1 MKDTLYPEIGE
12 FVGSKGKVLSVGYE
26 KINSRVRHFAN
37 ISSEN
42 WYISKES
49 EVSVPSDQGVFLLG
63 DLPTLAKTKSHFF
76 KAIVDYGVLGF
87 TPSRWP
93 EGAVEAHIR
102 SYETLLEK
110 DGRLFLKWDMF
121 WPKEN
126 PQEWDKI
133 HRQLLES
140 MIPHSAYLQA
150 DHRCPPHFKAL
161 LISKLHKVMWHDQA
175 IISFNWTGYKN
186 PCEGYLHSVWIP
198 KQDKS

>member
-1 MKDTLYPEIGE
+1 
-12 FVGSKGKVLSVGYE
+12 
-26 KINSRVRHFAN
+26 
-37 ISSEN
+37 
-42 WYISKES
+42 
-49 EVSVPSDQGVFLLG
+49 LG
-63 DLPTLAKTKSHFF
+63 DLPTVAKTKSHFF

-126 PQEWDKI
+126 PQEWDKV

-140 MIPHSAYLQA
+140 MIPHSAYLANQELQRRQTLNSA
-150 DHRCPPHFKAL
+150 VPLIALVIVRSLPSNLFSSHHSAITLEIHLSLPP
-161 LISKLHKVMWHDQA
+161 SK
-175 IISFNWTGYKN
+175 SSSNWGYRTA
-186 PCEGYLHSVWIP
+186 
-198 KQDKS
+198 